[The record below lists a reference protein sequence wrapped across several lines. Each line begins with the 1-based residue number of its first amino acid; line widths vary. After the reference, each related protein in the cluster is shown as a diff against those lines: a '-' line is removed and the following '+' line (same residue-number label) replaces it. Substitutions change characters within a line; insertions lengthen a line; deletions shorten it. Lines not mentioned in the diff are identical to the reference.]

1 MAVLVRVGNTR
12 PEEWRVRCFAA
23 NCADDIRGDEY
34 SEVTYSTQRAMA
46 GDKSKHVVGLSRVCV
61 EGIIK
66 HNYA

>member
-1 MAVLVRVGNTR
+1 MLLPQIGDIV
-12 PEEWRVRCFAA
+12 
-23 NCADDIRGDEY
+23 ADMRSDEY